1 MDKKEIRMLP
11 FHAVNEFMRDD
22 YRLTILQEVFNE
34 LGKCNPIQRTKIS
47 SLFSSGVKLPGFRNS
62 SLAPV
67 LIRVKN
73 SVGLFEKSADFA
85 GIILECWSNLH
96 VELKGIIFEA
106 LTQKGWQLHPL
117 QLDRTELP
125 GFGTDWPK
133 EDTFELICK
142 SVNEAQPALKE
153 SDDNISL
160 MAVWVGNKLP
170 YNLFLDEEEETEK
183 PEG

>member
-1 MDKKEIRMLP
+1 MLP

-34 LGKCNPIQRTKIS
+34 LGKCTPSQRAKIS

-67 LIRVKN
+67 AIRIKN
-73 SVGLFEKSADFA
+73 SVGLFEKSAAFA

-96 VELKGIIFEA
+96 GELKGIIFET
-106 LTQKGWQLHPL
+106 LTQKGWQLHPP
-117 QLDRTELP
+117 QLDRSQLP

-133 EDTFELICK
+133 EDTFEVICNT
-142 SVNEAQPALKE
+142 VREAQSDLKE

-170 YNLFLDEEEETEK
+170 YNLFTGENEDSNNA
-183 PEG
+183 